1 MRVFFSRMHMSFSV
15 ITHKPTQRDP
25 VLTAMIA
32 VTVSRKKKKMHLSS
46 VKISC
51 LHNSIGDLFCCFQS
65 SRNILIHYTFSSSG
79 LSVVPAVFQHVVITR
94 DSGQN
99 DVA

>member
-1 MRVFFSRMHMSFSV
+1 MHMSFGV

-32 VTVSRKKKKMHLSS
+32 ATVSGKKMHLSA

-51 LHNSIGDLFCCFQS
+51 LHNSI
-65 SRNILIHYTFSSSG
+65 
-79 LSVVPAVFQHVVITR
+79 
-94 DSGQN
+94 
-99 DVA
+99 